1 MFCTLFFVV
10 VTLINKLKVSV
21 VDSLEMIDE
30 SNEICDDFFDG
41 STPVKIDLVG
51 NLNVNSTEKFESF
64 LVDSQQTFGDAGDL
78 TECTVKLDVENPSIN
93 SKVVLDYVN
102 SENSH
107 KDVSFIDLTEISSPI
122 FLTNGSECISSITY
136 DVQETSISN
145 SATLSINETTDF
157 TSLNPALE
165 LSNDGLLVVDAEN
178 RIDLSSN
185 LLAEEAAKEVE
196 RAKSFIEIDPQVSD
210 PSATSTTVGRT
221 VAELVHTD
229 SQDSIPSKSSNIVDN
244 LLDIY
249 DVAYVNKMNIDQ
261 PNSAIIFLEQ
271 NSFCAGQQG
280 IVDVDEAEARFL
292 PPSVVES
299 KSETNDVCVSA
310 VNYYLQVCD

>member
-1 MFCTLFFVV
+1 
-10 VTLINKLKVSV
+10 
-21 VDSLEMIDE
+21 MIDD
-30 SNEICDDFFDG
+30 SNEICDDFFDA

-93 SKVVLDYVN
+93 SKVVLDYIN
-102 SENSH
+102 SENSQ

-122 FLTNGSECISSITY
+122 FLTNGSEHISSITY

-145 SATLSINETTDF
+145 SASLSINETTDF

-185 LLAEEAAKEVE
+185 LLADIAAKEVE

-249 DVAYVNKMNIDQ
+249 DVDYVNKMNIDQ
-261 PNSAIIFLEQ
+261 PNSTIIFLEQ
-271 NSFCAGQQG
+271 NSLCAGQQG
-280 IVDVDEAEARFL
+280 IVDVDEVEARFL

-310 VNYYLQVCD
+310 VNYYLQVRD

>member
-1 MFCTLFFVV
+1 
-10 VTLINKLKVSV
+10 
-21 VDSLEMIDE
+21 MIDD
-30 SNEICDDFFDG
+30 SNEICDDFFDA

-51 NLNVNSTEKFESF
+51 NLNVNSTE
-64 LVDSQQTFGDAGDL
+64 DNQQTFGDAGDL

-93 SKVVLDYVN
+93 SKVVLDYNN
-102 SENSH
+102 SENSQ

-122 FLTNGSECISSITY
+122 FLTNGSEYISSITY

-165 LSNDGLLVVDAEN
+165 LSNDGLVVDAEN

-185 LLAEEAAKEVE
+185 LLAEVAAKEVE
-196 RAKSFIEIDPQVSD
+196 RAKSFIEIDPQVTD

-249 DVAYVNKMNIDQ
+249 DVDYVNKMNIDQ

-271 NSFCAGQQG
+271 NSFCTGQQG

-310 VNYYLQVCD
+310 VSYYLQVCD

>member
-1 MFCTLFFVV
+1 
-10 VTLINKLKVSV
+10 
-21 VDSLEMIDE
+21 MIDD
-30 SNEICDDFFDG
+30 SNEICDDFFDA

-78 TECTVKLDVENPSIN
+78 IECTVKLDVENPSIN
-93 SKVVLDYVN
+93 SKVVLDYIN
-102 SENSH
+102 SENSQ

-122 FLTNGSECISSITY
+122 FLTNGSEHISSITY

-145 SATLSINETTDF
+145 SASLSINETTDF

-185 LLAEEAAKEVE
+185 LLAEVAAKEVE

-229 SQDSIPSKSSNIVDN
+229 SQDSIPSKSSNI
-244 LLDIY
+244 
-249 DVAYVNKMNIDQ
+249 
-261 PNSAIIFLEQ
+261 AIIFLEQ

-280 IVDVDEAEARFL
+280 IVDVDEVEARFL

-299 KSETNDVCVSA
+299 KSETNDVCVSS
-310 VNYYLQVCD
+310 VNYYLQVRD